1 MGASITLAG
10 EQLIAQ
16 KQGEQK
22 ILDVSRFIFANVPGL
37 DPTRPVDRAAP
48 KPPAA
53 QIVYSEA
60 IPAANRGYVNPNQV
74 VYSLQVASDIGDW
87 DFNWIGLESAEGVLF
102 AVSYVPLQQK
112 RRNIPPNQVGNNLTR
127 NFLVVYDGAQALTGI
142 SIDATTWQHDFTVRL
157 HGIDERERLSNRDIY
172 GRACFLGSALQLQK
186 VGNTYQLNAGTAYV
200 EGIRVFLSAA
210 QMIEPPMFP
219 VTVGLDV
226 ALDRELNTVV
236 ARWKPVFGGQGSD
249 SVDANGI
256 QHYWVPLAYLSD
268 SNTVTDWRATQDI
281 QSPLVEHFAARNG
294 DYAQLRARATTKDD
308 VELGNLPNA
317 TSDNPGTNSSLI
329 LATSRAVYTAFTSL
343 AESITRIVTG
353 ETTVGNATRLTTAR
367 KLAITGAGTGSA
379 SFDGQADASI
389 ELTLADSGAKAG
401 TYTKVNI
408 TAKGLVA
415 AGEQLKASDI
425 PELDFSKI
433 TTGLPTTL
441 QGYGIKDA
449 LKVGEPSTQRPVLAS
464 PAAGSTHEQ
473 SAMEIRE
480 ANLVA
485 GSKTDFIYAPAIAFH
500 WGGLVAQKL
509 SMAST
514 GDLYWGSG
522 RVYHSENLKLQTVA
536 GTLLNNDLVVRTVN
550 NYVEVAAREI
560 LLKDGAGVPKLIDSV
575 GVSANLAVRGE
586 GGLDTGFG
594 QGNTWYY
601 IWIVTS
607 GGSPYA
613 LLSTSNVAPAGI
625 GASAFRALVGAVRN
639 DAAGNLV
646 PFHQVGNK
654 VSLRP
659 QLVFTG
665 IFPPPNY
672 TAVSLAAIIPP
683 IAKSARGTVGSNTG
697 GGFFTERCVAGDPN
711 GLGACFVGIP
721 GTLQVPV
728 EGYLSAGYWDVPIIT
743 AQTIYWYGPDGVNP
757 EGRMHVCGY
766 EI

>member
-142 SIDATTWQHDFTVRL
+142 TIDATTWQHDFTVRL
-157 HGIDERERLSNRDIY
+157 HGIDERERLSNRDIF

-186 VGNTYQLNAGTAYV
+186 VGNTYQLQAGTAYV

-210 QMIEPPMFP
+210 QTIAPPMFP

-268 SNTVTDWRATQDI
+268 SNTVIDWRATQDI
-281 QSPLVEHFAARNG
+281 QSPLVEHFAARSG
-294 DYAQLRARATTKDD
+294 DYTHLRARATTKDD
-308 VELGNLPNA
+308 VGLGNLPNA
-317 TSDNPGTNSSLI
+317 TSDNPGTNSSFV
-329 LATSRAVYTAFTSL
+329 LATSRAVYSAFTSL

-353 ETTVGNATRLTTAR
+353 ETTVGNATRLATAR
-367 KLAITGAGTGSA
+367 KLGITGAATGST

-433 TTGLPTTL
+433 TSGTPTTL
-441 QGYGIKDA
+441 AGYGITDA
-449 LKVGEPSTQRPVLAS
+449 LKVGTPSNQRPVLTS
-464 PAAGSTHEQ
+464 PVEGTTYQHAAL
-473 SAMEIRE
+473 EIRE
-480 ANLVA
+480 AKLVQK
-485 GSKTDFIYAPAIAFH
+485 GSTDLSYAPAIAFH
-500 WGGLVAQKL
+500 WGGLVAERL
-509 SMAST
+509 AMDSSRN
-514 GDLYWGSG
+514 LYWGSG
-522 RVYHSENLKLQTVA
+522 LVYHSENLKLQTVA
-536 GTLLNNDLVVRTVN
+536 GTQLNQDLVVRTVN
-550 NYVEVAAREI
+550 NYVEVSAREI
-560 LLKDGAGVPKLIDSV
+560 LLKNAVGMPKLIRNV
-575 GVSANLAVRGE
+575 GVSAILSVTGA
-586 GGLDTGFG
+586 GGADTGFG
-594 QGNTWYY
+594 RANTWYY
-601 IWIVTS
+601 IWVVE
-607 GGSPYA
+607 GDAAPYA
-613 LLSTSNVAPAGI
+613 LMSTSNAAPAGV
-625 GASAFRALVGAVRN
+625 SEDVYRALVGAVRN
-639 DAAGNLV
+639 DGSGNLV
-646 PFHQVGNK
+646 PFYQVGKK

-665 IFPPPNY
+665 VVPPANY
-672 TAVSLAAIIPP
+672 TAVSLAAMIPP
-683 IAKSARGTVGSNTG
+683 IAKSARGIVGSNTG
-697 GGFFTERCVAGDPN
+697 GTFFTERCVAGDPY
-711 GLGACFVGIP
+711 GMGACCVGLP
-721 GTLQVPV
+721 GTLQLPV
-728 EGYLSAGYWDVPIIT
+728 EGYLSAGHWDVPIIYV
-743 AQTIYWYGPDGVNP
+743 QTIYWYGPDNVNP

>member
-10 EQLIAQ
+10 EQLIGK

-22 ILDVSRFIFANVPGL
+22 VLDVSRFIFANVPGL
-37 DPTRPVDRAAP
+37 DPNKPVDRAAP

-60 IPAANRGYVNPNQV
+60 IPLSNRGYVNPNQV
-74 VYSLQVASDIGDW
+74 VYSLQVGSDIGDW
-87 DFNWIGLESAEGVLF
+87 DFNWVGLESAEGVLF

-112 RRNIPPNQVGNNLTR
+112 RRNIPPAQIGNNLTR

-142 SIDATTWQHDFTVRL
+142 TIDAATWQHDFTVRL
-157 HGIDERERLSNRDIY
+157 HGIDERERLSNRDVY
-172 GRACFLGSALQLQK
+172 GRACFLGNALQVQK
-186 VGNTYQLNAGTAYV
+186 VGTGYQLQAGAAYV
-200 EGIRVFLSAA
+200 EGIRIVVPAA
-210 QMIEPPMFP
+210 YSIAPPMFP

-226 ALDRELNTVV
+226 ALERELNTVV
-236 ARWKPVFGGQGSD
+236 ARWKPVFGGQGAD
-249 SVDANGI
+249 SIDSNGV
-256 QHYWVPLAYLSD
+256 QHYWVPLAYLPDAS
-268 SNTVTDWRATQDI
+268 TVTDWRAAQDI

-294 DYAQLRARATTKDD
+294 DYPQLRARATTKDD

-317 TSDNPGTNSSLI
+317 ISDNPGTNSSLI
-329 LATSRAVYTAFTSL
+329 LATSRAVYSAFTSV
-343 AESITRIVTG
+343 AESVTRIVTG
-353 ETTVGNATRLTTAR
+353 ATTVGNATRLATAR
-367 KLAITGAGTGSA
+367 TLSITGAGTGSA

-389 ELTLADSGAKAG
+389 ELTLANSGAKAG

-408 TAKGLVA
+408 TANGLVV

-425 PELDFSKI
+425 PELNFNKI
-433 TTGLPTTL
+433 TSGRPKTL
-441 QGYGIKDA
+441 AGYGIEDA
-449 LKVGEPSTQRPVLAS
+449 LKVGEPSTQHPILAS
-464 PAAGSTHEQ
+464 ATAGSTHEQ

-480 ANLVA
+480 AGLVT
-485 GSKTDFIYAPAIAFH
+485 GTETDFIYAPAIAFH

-509 SMAST
+509 AMAST

-536 GTLLNNDLVVRTVN
+536 GTLLKQDLVVRTVN

-560 LLKDGAGVPKLIDSV
+560 LLKDGSGVPKLVDSLS
-575 GVSANLAVRGE
+575 VSANLAVRGE

-601 IWIVTS
+601 VWIVS
-607 GGSPYA
+607 GGGSPYV
-613 LLSTSNVAPAGI
+613 LLSTSNVAPSGI
-625 GASAFRALVGAVRN
+625 GASVHRALVGAVRN

-665 IFPPPNY
+665 IVPPPNY
-672 TAVSLAAIIPP
+672 TPVSLAAIIPP
-683 IAKSARGTVGSNTG
+683 IAKSARGTIGSNTG
-697 GGFFTERCVAGDPN
+697 GGFATERSVAGDPS

-728 EGYLSAGYWDVPIIT
+728 EGYLSVGYWDVPIIT
-743 AQTIYWYGPDGVNP
+743 AQIIYWYGPDAANP